1 MASGNKQR
9 GWLPWTVAQELRQA
23 EPELGL
29 LRPGQPGKMRL
40 FVHVSPGYACL
51 ASDVSPPE
59 ATFPRTLLSP
69 SHEPQGRKALRDQ
82 LALLGLQRKPGG
94 GGEVAGGGGDG
105 ELAASW
111 GLAKPGGDSIKPHR
125 GISSLLPSPAACR
138 PGCRLSTPSSPRPA
152 QSPSTQGWLSPS
164 PGREWPVGLCQS
176 ELNSCTK
183 LGSFCCSCPRP
194 TPTPPLPPLCC
205 ESDLGGVRQRVTF

>member
-1 MASGNKQR
+1 MCPLQR
-9 GWLPWTVAQELRQA
+9 PHF
-23 EPELGL
+23 PELCCPQVMN
-29 LRPGQPGKMRL
+29 LRAGR
-40 FVHVSPGYACL
+40 
-51 ASDVSPPE
+51 
-59 ATFPRTLLSP
+59 P
-69 SHEPQGRKALRDQ
+69 SETSSHCWVYRGNQAGEGRW
-82 LALLGLQRKPGG
+82 LG
-94 GGEVAGGGGDG
+94 VAAGGGGDG

-111 GLAKPGGDSIKPHR
+111 GVAKPGGDSIKPHR